1 MTPEILYAEN
11 SFAVIVKPAG
21 LLSTGEGDG
30 TVPGALQNQ
39 LGTLYPVH
47 RLDRV
52 VGGVMVYAR
61 TPAAAAALS
70 TAVAK
75 GLLQKIYL
83 AVVPDETPDHDE
95 WQDYLF
101 KDSAQNKVFVVPTPR
116 KGAREAALYFRTLE
130 TAAQDGATLSKVRV
144 TLLTGRSHQIR
155 VQFAS
160 RGFPLVGDGKYG
172 SRIKAPSPALWSE
185 QLNFP
190 HPITGRDLTFCAP
203 PPAIFPFSL
212 FSAPPEI
219 EHKYLIRYPDVEW
232 LCRQDGAR
240 TREMLQTYLTAAPGE
255 TRRVREVGEGGKTTF
270 FYTCKARQSVL
281 SAMEKEREITA
292 EEYETLLA
300 GRDMTRNDIRKTRYS
315 FPYGGHLMEVDIYPF
330 WQDRAILEVE
340 VRGEEETV
348 LLPRG
353 LHVIREVSADK
364 RYKNVNL
371 AKEIPTDPL
380 P

>member
-30 TVPGALQNQ
+30 TVPGALQSQ

-70 TAVAK
+70 TAVEK

-83 AVVPDETPDHDE
+83 AVVPGETPDHGE

-130 TAAQDGATLSKVRV
+130 TAAQDGAALSKVRV

-155 VQFAS
+155 VQFSS
-160 RGFPLVGDGKYG
+160 RKMPLLGDRKYG
-172 SRIKAPSPALWSE
+172 GEPADEIALWSFRLRFADPTNQALLTCTALPE
-185 QLNFP
+185 EG
-190 HPITGRDLTFCAP
+190 PICAH
-203 PPAIFPFSL
+203 FDNL
-212 FSAPPEI
+212 
-219 EHKYLIRYPDVEW
+219 
-232 LCRQDGAR
+232 
-240 TREMLQTYLTAAPGE
+240 RELTA
-255 TRRVREVGEGGKTTF
+255 
-270 FYTCKARQSVL
+270 
-281 SAMEKEREITA
+281 
-292 EEYETLLA
+292 
-300 GRDMTRNDIRKTRYS
+300 
-315 FPYGGHLMEVDIYPF
+315 
-330 WQDRAILEVE
+330 
-340 VRGEEETV
+340 
-348 LLPRG
+348 
-353 LHVIREVSADK
+353 
-364 RYKNVNL
+364 NV
-371 AKEIPTDPL
+371 
-380 P
+380 

>member
-1 MTPEILYAEN
+1 MTPEILYVEN

-30 TVPGALQNQ
+30 TIPGALQNQ

-52 VGGVMVYAR
+52 VGGVMIYAR

-75 GLLQKIYL
+75 GLFRKIYL
-83 AVVPDETPDHDE
+83 AVVPGETPDHGE

-116 KGAREAALYFRTLE
+116 KGVREAALYFRTLE
-130 TAAQDGATLSKVRV
+130 TVANEGLSLSKAQI

-155 VQFAS
+155 AQFAS

-172 SRIKAPSPALWSE
+172 SRIKAPSPALWSG
-185 QLNFP
+185 QLSFP
-190 HPITGRDLTFCAP
+190 HPITGRNLTFCAP
-203 PPAIFPFSL
+203 PPALFPFSL

-219 EHKYLIRYPDVEW
+219 EHKYLIRYPDVDW

-240 TREMLQTYLTAAPGE
+240 VREMLQTYLTAAPGE
-255 TRRVREVGEGGKTTF
+255 TRRTRAVKEGEKITF
-270 FYTCKARQSVL
+270 FYTRKVRQSTL
-281 SAMEKEREITA
+281 SATEEERQISAT
-292 EEYETLLA
+292 EYETLLA
-300 GRDMTRNDIRKTRYS
+300 ERDTTRNNIHKTRYS
-315 FPYGGHLMEVDIYPF
+315 FPYGGHMMEVDIYPF

-353 LHVIREVSADK
+353 LRVIREVSADK

-371 AKEIPTDPL
+371 AKDIPIDPL
-380 P
+380 S

>member
-30 TVPGALQNQ
+30 TVPGALQSQ

-61 TPAAAAALS
+61 TPAAAADLS
-70 TAVAK
+70 AAVGK
-75 GLLQKIYL
+75 GQFRKTYL
-83 AVVPDETPDHDE
+83 AVVPGETPDHGE

-116 KGAREAALYFRTLE
+116 RGAREAALYFRTLE
-130 TAAQDGATLSKVRV
+130 TAANEGLSLSKVQV

-172 SRIKAPSPALWSE
+172 SRIKAPSPALWSG
-185 QLNFP
+185 QIGFP

-203 PPAIFPFSL
+203 PPSLFPFSL
-212 FSAPPEI
+212 FSAPPET
-219 EHKYLIRYPDVEW
+219 EHKYLIRYPDVDW
-232 LCRQDGAR
+232 LRRQDGAR
-240 TREMLQTYLTAAPGE
+240 VREMLQTYLTAAPGE
-255 TRRVREVGEGGKTTF
+255 TRRIRSVREGEKTAF
-270 FYTCKARQSVL
+270 FYTRKVRQSAL
-281 SAMEKEREITA
+281 SAAEEERRISA
-292 EEYETLLA
+292 AEYETLLA
-300 GRDMTRNDIRKTRYS
+300 ERDMTRNDIRKTRYS
-315 FPYGGHLMEVDIYPF
+315 FPYGGHVMEVDIYPF

-371 AKEIPTDPL
+371 AKKIPTDPL

>member
-1 MTPEILYAEN
+1 MIPEILYAEN
-11 SFAVIVKPAG
+11 SFSVIVKPAG

-83 AVVPDETPDHDE
+83 AVVPGETPDHGE

-130 TAAQDGATLSKVRV
+130 TAAQDGAALSKVRV

-155 VQFAS
+155 VQLPPAVS
-160 RGFPLVGDGKYG
+160 RWWGTANTAVG
-172 SRIKAPSPALWSE
+172 SRHHRRHSGRSSSIFRTPSP
-185 QLNFP
+185 
-190 HPITGRDLTFCAP
+190 
-203 PPAIFPFSL
+203 
-212 FSAPPEI
+212 
-219 EHKYLIRYPDVEW
+219 
-232 LCRQDGAR
+232 
-240 TREMLQTYLTAAPGE
+240 
-255 TRRVREVGEGGKTTF
+255 GG
-270 FYTCKARQSVL
+270 
-281 SAMEKEREITA
+281 
-292 EEYETLLA
+292 TLLFVP
-300 GRDMTRNDIRKTRYS
+300 RPLRSFRFRCFPPRRKSNIST
-315 FPYGGHLMEVDIYPF
+315 
-330 WQDRAILEVE
+330 
-340 VRGEEETV
+340 
-348 LLPRG
+348 
-353 LHVIREVSADK
+353 
-364 RYKNVNL
+364 
-371 AKEIPTDPL
+371 
-380 P
+380 

>member
-30 TVPGALQNQ
+30 TVPGALQSQ

-61 TPAAAAALS
+61 TPAAAAALCA
-70 TAVAK
+70 AVGK
-75 GLLQKIYL
+75 GQFRKTYL
-83 AVVPDETPDHDE
+83 AVVPGETPDHGE

-101 KDSAQNKVFVVPTPR
+101 KDSAQNKVFAVPTPR
-116 KGAREAALYFRTLE
+116 RGAREAALYFRTLE
-130 TAAQDGATLSKVRV
+130 TAANEGLSLSKVQV

-160 RGFPLVGDGKYG
+160 RGFPLVGDSKYG
-172 SRIKAPSPALWSE
+172 SRIKAPSPALWSG
-185 QLNFP
+185 QIGFP

-203 PPAIFPFSL
+203 PPVLFPFSL
-212 FSAPPEI
+212 FSAPPET
-219 EHKYLIRYPDVEW
+219 EHKYLIRYPDIDW
-232 LCRQDGAR
+232 LRRQDGAR
-240 TREMLQTYLTAAPGE
+240 VREMLQTYLTAALGE
-255 TRRVREVGEGGKTTF
+255 TRRTRAVREGEKTAF
-270 FYTCKARQSVL
+270 FYTRKVRQSAL
-281 SAMEKEREITA
+281 SAAEEERRISA
-292 EEYETLLA
+292 AEYETLLA
-300 GRDMTRNDIRKTRYS
+300 ERDTTRNDIRKTRYS
-315 FPYGGHLMEVDIYPF
+315 FPYGGHVMEVDIYPF